1 MLFCRNI
8 NPIGFLG
15 VGISNKNA
23 LFCTWLKFVPPGQV
37 IIHICLAAKWMKMAN
52 IRFPSIAN
60 FIGGAILEGLGD
72 VSIFG
77 VGYVFDS
84 FG

>member
-8 NPIGFLG
+8 NLIGFLG
-15 VGISNKNA
+15 VGISNENA
-23 LFCTWLKFVPPGQV
+23 LFSTWLKFVPLGQV
-37 IIHICLAAKWMKMAN
+37 IIHIHLAAEWMKIADV
-52 IRFPSIAN
+52 RFPSIAN
-60 FIGGAILEGLGD
+60 FIGGAILEGSGD
-72 VSIFG
+72 VLIFG